1 MSNKKKPENMNEE
14 DNLNKIMDHILENC
28 FNNPN
33 LSDKVE
39 EFQRKYGRL
48 SEEDLRKTFTI

>member
-1 MSNKKKPENMNEE
+1 MNEE